1 MKRIIVFFIT
11 LFLTTILT
19 KSAISQAPT
28 DDSTK
33 YIWYKYQYGLRQ
45 PRIAADSFMHPPYGD
60 TTGRRPFRN
69 GAIMMYSGD
78 QKYYKWVNGSGW
90 TTTEGTNVTLSNQ
103 GSGLRL
109 VKTSDGQIKTI
120 FLGYG
125 VDGDSTTNTDGI
137 TIQVDTSEV
146 VTPSDIS
153 ALIGV
158 HGIQKVLTINNV
170 DTNKTLQFGYPIA
183 GLFQS
188 QQNTPT
194 DTIWEGAPMTGY
206 PVAST
211 DTGITTPR
219 VFTFFSMRTHRYDPT
234 QEKNVIMNVAT
245 AGSEGVGN
253 AYMRIGGLE
262 WHWYG
267 NYEYHPIEMKRI
279 GDASA
284 IRMQSITMN
293 RISGLSTWTQ
303 RGTLQIFS
311 DISDNQMLNLSRTTS
326 TLRASGTT
334 QPTLNFLTESTDG
347 TNMGITVATESG
359 QTIINLAANTGQFHK
374 NNINLPY
381 WTRIGSQKNVNSDDP
396 EVEWAGAGRT
406 SNNRIFEWNNGSKKL
421 DVWNLVGTKYTRS
434 IGGNTFDNNL
444 VLIRTLRTDGQKPF
458 AIYTMDASDSII
470 RAPLMSDSL
479 GRIGLNVPNADN
491 IYNSDIPLPR
501 TEQFQVYG
509 TGYFSDTLK
518 LHSVKG
524 APSTYDFLV
533 RSTTADSAVYRIP
546 SSSVPLILRGST
558 TWDPGSIG
566 ANSSTTTT
574 ISVTGAV
581 LGDPV
586 TISKTSGA
594 YSNGELY
601 DAFVSATDTVTV
613 RLSNGSGGTFD
624 ITSATFNVI
633 VLKY

>member
-1 MKRIIVFFIT
+1 MKRIIIFLFT

-19 KSAISQAPT
+19 KSAFSQAPT

-109 VKTSDGQIKTI
+109 VKTPDGQIKTI

-125 VDGDSTTNTDGI
+125 VNGDSTTNTDGI

-146 VTPSDIS
+146 ATPSDIS
-153 ALIGV
+153 SLIGI
-158 HGIQKVLTINNV
+158 HGIQKVLTINPI
-170 DTNKTLQFGYPIA
+170 DSNKTYQFGIEQD
-183 GLFQS
+183 GFTQS
-188 QQNTPT
+188 QQDTPT
-194 DTIWEGAPMTGY
+194 DTTWSGIGFLLY
-206 PVAST
+206 PKYGS
-211 DTGITTPR
+211 DTAILNPR
-219 VFTFFSMRTHRYDPT
+219 LWRLFKTRTHRYDFAEPSNNIFT
-234 QEKNVIMNVAT
+234 VAEFGEE
-245 AGSEGVGN
+245 A
-253 AYMRIGGLE
+253 IGKPYLQFGDIE
-262 WHWYG
+262 QNWYN
-267 NYEYHPIEMKRI
+267 NYEVHFAKMKLL
-279 GDASA
+279 GSGSA
-284 IRMQSITMN
+284 IRVSSMTMN
-293 RISGLSTWTQ
+293 RTTGVSTWTRRSQ
-303 RGTLQIFS
+303 QHIFS
-311 DISDNQMLNLSRTTS
+311 DISDNQILSLNRGMS
-326 TLRASGTT
+326 TITASGVA
-334 QPTLNFLTESTDG
+334 QPTLQLLTQSTDG
-347 TNMGITVATESG
+347 TNMGVTIATEAG

-374 NNINLPY
+374 DNINLPY

-406 SNNRIFEWNNGSKKL
+406 SNNRIFEWNNGARKI
-421 DVWNLVGTKYTRS
+421 DVWRLAGSKYSRT
-434 IGGNTFDNNL
+434 IGGNIFDNNL

-458 AIYTMDASDSII
+458 AIYIMDAADSII
-470 RAPLMSDSL
+470 RAPLMSDTL
-479 GRIGLNVPNADN
+479 GRIGLNVPDADN
-491 IYNSDIPLPR
+491 IYNSDLPLPR

-509 TGYFSDTLK
+509 TGFFSDTLK
-518 LHSVKG
+518 LHNVKG

-533 RSTTADSAVYRIP
+533 HSTTADSATYRVP
-546 SSSVPLILRGST
+546 SSFVPLILRGST

-601 DAFVSATDTVTV
+601 DAFVSATDTVTI